1 MEIRPKLKGALVNQS
16 NFFLSNICANPS
28 KQTCMTK
35 EFGTDFRLSKVT
47 TLEKHNGNSPKTN
60 WGYV

>member
-28 KQTCMTK
+28 KQTFMTK
-35 EFGTDFRLSKVT
+35 EFGTDFRLT